1 MKLKFKHQAYQAD
14 AVRAVVNLSA
24 PPRLRVSILRSKS
37 RKNVIRIKAMKLE
50 LTSLENAT
58 ASLERS
64 VNAATKVEATLP
76 PELKET
82 VRSGIIQNFEVAYEL
97 SWKMMKRWIET
108 NISAGSVDGVTRR
121 ELFRQA
127 AENRLIDDVDLW
139 MSFHAARNETSH
151 TYDNETAEEVSDSAE
166 HFVAAAQSL
175 LTSLRTRND

>member
-1 MKLKFKHQAYQAD
+1 
-14 AVRAVVNLSA
+14 
-24 PPRLRVSILRSKS
+24 
-37 RKNVIRIKAMKLE
+37 MKLE

-64 VNAATKVEATLP
+64 INAATTFEATLP
-76 PELKET
+76 PEIKDT

-97 SWKMMKRWIET
+97 SWKMMKRWLE
-108 NISAGSVDGVTRR
+108 NHISADSVDGVTRR
-121 ELFRQA
+121 ELFRRA

-151 TYDNETAEEVSDSAE
+151 TYDHNTAEEVSESAE

-175 LTSLRTRND
+175 LKSLQARND